1 MFPNCTDG
9 FGRKKRET
17 KVQQANK
24 EKPREKNEKWE
35 LKYLPWTT
43 IRGIN
48 RKEILN
54 YSPDKFLIPVY
65 KIYLHATLPPTGL
78 YRV

>member
-35 LKYLPWTT
+35 LKYLP
-43 IRGIN
+43 
-48 RKEILN
+48 
-54 YSPDKFLIPVY
+54 
-65 KIYLHATLPPTGL
+65 
-78 YRV
+78 